1 METKRISE
9 LPSNDGTLNGN
20 ELLEVATMPSTGT
33 QTVASKKSLLSE
45 IGKWIFG
52 RLHNSR
58 LLTQNKTIIGAINEI
73 KNAET
78 GEPGSG
84 AAHNAVYRGKCLGP
98 APTAEQ
104 YEAIRNNTFD
114 DMYVGDYWYDENE
127 GIHWRIAGFN
137 YYHGIGPYYNKI
149 TNYHAVIVPDEPLV
163 GDTFVNEQGELRETQ
178 IYDSS
183 SVSSNSYPSIYYTA
197 ARGYK
202 TAEERVTIT
211 ENPPGSGVYGTVSV
225 YVTHKPVFINNIS
238 CLILVSTLRN
248 DSATGFLPTTQ
259 CFVKFA
265 GDRSQISISQD
276 SSHPDQWKIEFP
288 CYYTQSG
295 YNVYNWYLEITNVPS
310 YPEYINK
317 GNQFTRSLPNL
328 PSGTELMI
336 SYMYYEEG
344 YGALDEAEK
353 IIINKFGENHI
364 LPFTFGIYVTNYAYA
379 PSPFKDYAMQVKT
392 DLLCAEQLTGNG
404 SLSCIG
410 ENHYPEFIRYFL
422 ANGGTTKQ
430 ITKQGSSGGILTFH
444 YTYFANELNSRWALN
459 RLPLFVF
466 NPSLIYTGY
475 SYWLSSIYSYTGE
488 NIFAPPAAHLIRNVI
503 MDECGNQV
511 VNTVIGQRP
520 GTGIRPYFLLS
531 YTSSPS
537 NNS

>member
-137 YYHGIGPYYNKI
+137 YYHGACDPLGSSPTKI
-149 TNYHAVIVPDEPLV
+149 TNYHVVIVPDEPIV
-163 GDTFVNEQGELRETQ
+163 DDTFVNEQGELRITQ
-178 IYDSS
+178 L
-183 SVSSNSYPSIYYTA
+183 TA
-197 ARGYK
+197 SPGQASKGMSTAWGYK
-202 TAEERVTIT
+202 YDTGKIVIDEQ
-211 ENPPGSGVYGTVSV
+211 PPVGTSKTLQFEIPYDRTVAN
-225 YVTHKPVFINNIS
+225 TRLTCWID
-238 CLILVSTLRN
+238 VSTIPDGN
-248 DSATGFLPTTQ
+248 GGFLPTTN
-259 CFVKFA
+259 CLVRVDG
-265 GDRSQISISQD
+265 GDFLKNKRSETQTYILDCYCVDYTTRLYNYDLTIIQI
-276 SSHPDQWKIEFP
+276 PDYPDYVTKGL
-288 CYYTQSG
+288 YYT
-295 YNVYNWYLEITNVPS
+295 
-310 YPEYINK
+310 K
-317 GNQFTRSLPNL
+317 SLPNL
-328 PSGTELMI
+328 PVGTELFYDY
-336 SYMYYEEG
+336 SYHEDG
-344 YGALDEAEK
+344 YGAMDEAVR
-353 IIINKFGENHI
+353 IITNKFGDNHI
-364 LPFTFGIYVTNYAYA
+364 IPFCPYVEAQGKKA
-379 PSPFKDYAMQVKT
+379 
-392 DLLCAEQLTGNG
+392 DLLSTEQLTGNG

-410 ENHYPEFIRYFL
+410 EF
-422 ANGGTTKQ
+422 
-430 ITKQGSSGGILTFH
+430 GIYEHDQEAMSIILDQQNFNNRNKFH
-444 YTYFANELNSRWALN
+444 YAFCSRRQGYGSAGFSEVPSSK
-459 RLPLFVF
+459 LPLFTF
-466 NPSLIYTGY
+466 NPSLIHTGY
-475 SYWLSSIYSYTGE
+475 NYWLKSFYSNSSFIYFSNSE
-488 NIFAPPAAHLIRNVI
+488 NFITRFIA
-503 MDECGNQV
+503 MDENGNQV
-511 VNTVIGQRP
+511 ADTDYGQRP

-531 YTSSPS
+531 YTSSPNS
-537 NNS
+537 NS